1 VLAML
6 TLVPMPCVRFISLN
20 TLELE
25 LYNRRVNIMRIAEK
39 ITLKNLGDCIVMAED
54 NDTVLVSKDGVCYFV
69 TNPTKKRQDEEYSY
83 DTVITYGFT
92 VEEASKLIQPLYEE
106 LIQTATKQFK
116 IYDKLSKM
124 LIEAFSRTM

>member
-1 VLAML
+1 
-6 TLVPMPCVRFISLN
+6 
-20 TLELE
+20 
-25 LYNRRVNIMRIAEK
+25 MRIAEK

-83 DTVITYGFT
+83 DSVVTYGFT
-92 VEEASKLIQPLYEE
+92 TEEASNLIKPLYEE
-106 LIQTATKQFK
+106 LIQTATKQYK

-124 LIEAFSRTM
+124 LIEAFSRTI